1 MLDLIHK
8 LNALSEAEMVSEGS
22 LSPAAEKMLKS
33 FEFAVKSRSGPNKGR
48 RLVKTAQTGNDG
60 LKELLKKGRVEKV
73 GPKTY
78 ALVEGS
84 GSDLQQQK
92 WAEVFDKLAAKKIKK
107 VQMDA
112 KSVMGGGTNGFRM
125 FARGRMGKERRF
137 RGGYKGSGTKVSM
150 SLKSLDDSGK
160 PMKTSPRAAYRLWK
174 TTWEDGSVDI
184 SASVG
189 DMGIMLQ
196 DLKAG

>member
-1 MLDLIHK
+1 MLDLIEA
-8 LNALSEAEMVSEGS
+8 LNALSEAEV
-22 LSPAAEKMLKS
+22 
-33 FEFAVKSRSGPNKGR
+33 
-48 RLVKTAQTGNDG
+48 
-60 LKELLKKGRVEKV
+60 
-73 GPKTY
+73 
-78 ALVEGS
+78 VEGS
-84 GSDLQQQK
+84 GTDLQQQK
-92 WAEVFDKLAAKKIKK
+92 WAEVFDKLASKKIQK

-137 RGGYKGSGTKVSM
+137 RGGRKGSSTRVSM
-150 SLKSLDDSGK
+150 SLKSLDPSGK
-160 PMKTSPRAAYRLWK
+160 PMKANALSAYRLWK

-189 DMGIMLQ
+189 DMALMLQ